1 MVDTEEQTDK
11 EYALHND
18 CLSEFNNRLYEGI
31 FTEENIVSTK
41 KSVSWGD
48 EKFYGYFMEKGKEK
62 FFALDEHV
70 NQLPFKVEQMVE
82 RDYKTDVFN
91 VILKVK
97 PIQIPATKNLSFKEL
112 VDIMPAFKHS
122 NPQHFVLYK
131 ICAITGYVDRVN
143 FRVSTEPGFGK
154 DSVVSIM
161 AHLVDSSANLYGA
174 TMAKLEYV
182 LKNKMIILNELGNLK
197 GEEKINIQEFLLA
210 VGAYFNTYTKRSRK
224 TESTQEQY
232 DISKLSLILFYNL
245 PAHYTA
251 KGQEYFD
258 QMFTSAVVNRF
269 IPFVFD
275 GRLTTSFERLI
286 DVSKIVTENE
296 NTYKNIIATLNYYRQ
311 NPLVD
316 IKYEVDTSEIK
327 FPKTL
332 MRYDRSFNILLKYI
346 GEYSQSQEEF
356 DMLSKELFRCYKKY
370 DGLIETERKIK

>member
-1 MVDTEEQTDK
+1 MAETEEQDK
-11 EYALHND
+11 EFYLHND
-18 CLSEFNNRLYEGI
+18 CLSEFNNRLYDGI

-41 KSVSWGD
+41 KCVSWGD
-48 EKFYGYFMEKGKEK
+48 EKFYGFFMEKGKEK
-62 FFALDEHV
+62 FFVLDEHAD
-70 NQLPFKVEQMVE
+70 QLPFKVEQMVE
-82 RDYKTDVFN
+82 KDYKTDVFN
-91 VILKVK
+91 VIQRVK
-97 PIQIPATKNLSFKEL
+97 PIQIPAKKSLSFREL
-112 VDIMPAFKHS
+112 VDIMPAFRHT
-122 NPQHFVLYK
+122 NPQHFLLYK
-131 ICAITGYVDRVN
+131 ICATAAYVDRVN

-182 LKNKMIILNELGNLK
+182 LKNKIIILNELGNLK

-210 VGAYFNTYTKRSRK
+210 VGAYFNNYTKRSRK

-269 IPFVFD
+269 IPLVFE
-275 GRLTTSFERLI
+275 GRITTSFEKLI
-286 DVSKIVTENE
+286 DVKRIVTDNE
-296 NTYKNIIATLNYYRQ
+296 NVYKNIISTLNYFRQ

-316 IKYEVDTSEIK
+316 IKYEVDTGEIK
-327 FPKTL
+327 FAKTL
-332 MRYDRSFNILLKYI
+332 MRYDRSFNILLKYVS
-346 GEYSQSQEEF
+346 EYAQSQEEF
-356 DMLSKELFRCYKKY
+356 DMLSKELFRCYKHY
-370 DGLIETERKIK
+370 DSLIETERKIK

>member
-1 MVDTEEQTDK
+1 MAETNEQDK
-11 EYALHND
+11 EYYLHND
-18 CLSEFNNRLYEGI
+18 CLTEFNNRLYEGI

-41 KSVSWGD
+41 KCVSWGD
-48 EKFYGYFMEKGKEK
+48 EKFYGFFMEKGKEK
-62 FFALDEHV
+62 FFVLDEHAD
-70 NQLPFKVEQMVE
+70 QLPFKVEQMIE
-82 RDYKTDVFN
+82 KDYKTDVFK
-91 VILKVK
+91 VIQRVK
-97 PIQIPATKNLSFKEL
+97 PIQIPAKKSLSFREL
-112 VDIMPAFKHS
+112 VDIMPAFRHT
-122 NPQHFVLYK
+122 NFQHFLLYK
-131 ICAITGYVDRVN
+131 ICATAAYVDRVN

-182 LKNKMIILNELGNLK
+182 LKNKIIILNELGNLK

-210 VGAYFNTYTKRSRK
+210 VGAYFNNYTKRSRK

-245 PAHYTA
+245 PSHYTA

-275 GRLTTSFERLI
+275 GRITTSFEKLI
-286 DVSKIVTENE
+286 DVKKIVTDNE
-296 NTYKNIIATLNYYRQ
+296 NVYKNIISTLNYFRQ
-311 NPLVD
+311 NNLVD

-327 FPKTL
+327 FAKTL
-332 MRYDRSFNILLKYI
+332 MRYDRSFNILLKYVS
-346 GEYSQSQEEF
+346 EYAQSQEEF

-370 DGLIETERKIK
+370 DSLIETERKIK